1 MIKNDRE
8 YRTFNLDT
16 VEEDYKVRGYASTFE
31 PYQLYEYEGIKYFE
45 RGDRD
50 AFVGADMSDVIFLY
64 NHEGMVYARM
74 KNQTLICNV
83 DDHGLYVEADLSKT
97 TQSRELYEAI
107 KAGLVDQMSFAFTV
121 DADAYDKKTHT
132 RTIQRFKKI
141 YDVSAVSIPANPGTD
156 ISAVSARSY
165 IDGVIEMEKAERLE
179 EQRQLELA
187 KAKFNF
193 LEVM

>member
-1 MIKNDRE
+1 MEQDRQ
-8 YRTFNLDT
+8 T
-16 VEEDYKVRGYASTFE
+16 VLSGST
-31 PYQLYEYEGIKYFE
+31 I
-45 RGDRD
+45 
-50 AFVGADMSDVIFLY
+50 
-64 NHEGMVYARM
+64 
-74 KNQTLICNV
+74 
-83 DDHGLYVEADLSKT
+83 
-97 TQSRELYEAI
+97 
-107 KAGLVDQMSFAFTV
+107 AFTV